1 MPTKQ
6 SQLYF
11 LKIIV
16 VVTKVVVLLQLVK
29 FQSEKAFLYSSLLY
43 AFFTHGVFFA
53 FTYWTRNTI
62 YAF

>member
-1 MPTKQ
+1 MPAKQ

-11 LKIIV
+11 LKIII

-53 FTYWTRNTI
+53 FTYWTRNS
-62 YAF
+62 FLR